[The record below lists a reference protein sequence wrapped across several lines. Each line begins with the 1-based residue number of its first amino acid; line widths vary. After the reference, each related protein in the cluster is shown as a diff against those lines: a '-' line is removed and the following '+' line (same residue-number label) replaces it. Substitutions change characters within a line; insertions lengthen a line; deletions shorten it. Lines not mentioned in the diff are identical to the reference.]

1 MKKYIK
7 PKTVVIKIDD
17 WPLLAGSGKSNKGGG
32 YAKRYNIALYNIA
45 LVDASPVGRSLNEDS
60 NDNDTKWY

>member
-1 MKKYIK
+1 MKAMKKYIK
-7 PKTVVIKIDD
+7 PKTVVITIDD
-17 WPLLAGSGKSNKGGG
+17 WPLLSGSGKSNNGG
-32 YAKRYNIALYNIA
+32 YAKHYNIA

>member
-32 YAKRYNIALYNIA
+32 YAKRYN
-45 LVDASPVGRSLNEDS
+45 LNEDS

>member
-17 WPLLAGSGKSNKGGG
+17 WPLLAASGKSNKGGG
-32 YAKRYNIALYNIA
+32 YAKRYNIAL
-45 LVDASPVGRSLNEDS
+45 VDASPVGRSLNEGS
-60 NDNDTKWY
+60 NDDDTKWY

>member
-1 MKKYIK
+1 MKAMKKYVK
-7 PKTVVIKIDD
+7 PKTVVIKIDVL
-17 WPLLAGSGKSNKGGG
+17 PLLAGSGKNNKGGG
-32 YAKRYNIALYNIA
+32 YAKRYNIA

>member
-1 MKKYIK
+1 MEKYIK

-32 YAKRYNIALYNIA
+32 YAKRYNIAL
-45 LVDASPVGRSLNEDS
+45 VDASPVGRSLNEDS

>member
-1 MKKYIK
+1 MKKYVK
-7 PKTVVIKIDD
+7 PKIVVIKIDVL
-17 WPLLAGSGKSNKGGG
+17 PLLAGSGKSNNGGG
-32 YAKRYNIALYNIA
+32 YAKRYNIA

>member
-32 YAKRYNIALYNIA
+32 YAKRYNIAL
-45 LVDASPVGRSLNEDS
+45 VDASPVGRSLNEDS
-60 NDNDTKWY
+60 

>member
-17 WPLLAGSGKSNKGGG
+17 WPLLAGSGKSNNGGG
-32 YAKRYNIALYNIA
+32 YAKHYNIA

-60 NDNDTKWY
+60 NKDDTKWY

>member
-17 WPLLAGSGKSNKGGG
+17 WPLLAASGKTFSGGSKSYTRNLNG
-32 YAKRYNIALYNIA
+32 AT
-45 LVDASPVGRSLNEDS
+45 SVGLSLNED
-60 NDNDTKWY
+60 NRKGDKKWY